1 MDVKDAGGSAGDG
14 AEPPL
19 VAAVRAGDTFLV
31 KCLLEADKNYDEVSE
46 AFGVAVRAFRGDLA
60 ELLLL
65 GGADAGRCAPHEL
78 PSLREAVDFGS
89 PALVEALLNHSLR
102 DRYPASELREMRDL
116 ARSWYEAGT
125 EAELRRRTG
134 SQDETVRTRVQDDS
148 HHTVG
153 ELTLG
158 ARTVRDGHGA
168 ILTDLEELLGIR
180 ATFEELTARALDHD
194 PDHTA
199 WSRATILLS
208 HRRDPQT
215 WTAVTALRTHPDPSH
230 RLLGAELMRLTELFS
245 DDPEDELA
253 AHAVAALTA
262 WSAGETDTTVLAELL
277 HGLHSYAGPRA
288 EAALLAHAGHP
299 DAGVRQAVAGGLGT
313 RGKPAHL
320 SGEARDT
327 LLTLLADDD
336 TDVRIAACHSAGETA
351 RPHAVKGDPALADA
365 MAALLHDPLR
375 RVRLVAV
382 YGLALHED
390 ERCVEAADRLGP
402 PRPGFR
408 AEEMAC
414 LDVAWR
420 YQWRRDEVTSA

>member
-1 MDVKDAGGSAGDG
+1 MDAKDAGGRTDDG
-14 AEPPL
+14 EEPPL

-31 KCLLEADKNYDEVSE
+31 KCLLEADKNDDEVSE

-60 ELLLL
+60 ELLLM

-89 PALVEALLNHSLR
+89 PTLVEALLDHSIR
-102 DRYPASELREMRDL
+102 DRYPAAELREMRDL

-134 SQDETVRTRVQDDS
+134 SPDETVRTRVQDDNY
-148 HHTVG
+148 HTVG

-180 ATFEELTARALDHD
+180 APFEELTARAVEHDEDHI
-194 PDHTA
+194 A

-208 HRRDPQT
+208 HRRDAET
-215 WTAVTALRTHPDPSH
+215 WTAVTALRTHTDPSH
-230 RLLGAELMRLTELFS
+230 RLFGAELMRLTELFS
-245 DDPEDELA
+245 DSPEDEVSVR
-253 AHAVAALTA
+253 AVDALVD
-262 WSAGETDTTVLAELL
+262 WSAEERDPTLLAELL
-277 HGLHSYAGPRA
+277 HGLGSYAGPHA

-313 RGKPAHL
+313 RGEPAHL
-320 SGEARDT
+320 SGEARDA
-327 LLTLLADDD
+327 LLALLADDD

-351 RPHAVKGDPALADA
+351 RPDAVTGDPALADA

-408 AEEMAC
+408 TEEMVW
-414 LDVAWR
+414 LDAARR
-420 YQWRRDEVTSA
+420 YKRRRDGVTSA

>member
-1 MDVKDAGGSAGDG
+1 MDMRDASGRAGDG

-19 VAAVRAGDTFLV
+19 VAAVRAGDIFLV
-31 KCLLEADKNYDEVSE
+31 KCLLEADKDYDEVSR
-46 AFGVAVRAFRGDLA
+46 AFGVAVRAFRGDIA
-60 ELLLL
+60 ELLLM
-65 GGADAGRCAPHEL
+65 GGADAGQCAPHEL
-78 PSLREAVDFGS
+78 PSLREAVDSGS
-89 PALVEALLNHSLR
+89 PALVEALLNHSIR
-102 DRYPASELREMRDL
+102 DRYPASELRELRDL
-116 ARSWYEAGT
+116 ARSWCEAGT

-134 SQDETVRTRVQDDS
+134 SPAQTVRTRVQDDTY
-148 HHTVG
+148 HTVG

-158 ARTVRDGHGA
+158 ATTVRDGHGA

-180 ATFEELTARALDHD
+180 ATFEELTARALAHD

-199 WSRATILLS
+199 WSRAAILLS

-215 WTAVTALRTHPDPSH
+215 WAATTALRTHTDPSH
-230 RLLGAELMRLTELFS
+230 RLFGAELMRLTELFS
-245 DDPEDELA
+245 DSHEDEVSVR
-253 AHAVAALTA
+253 AVDALID
-262 WSAGETDTTVLAELL
+262 WSAEETDTAVLAEVL
-277 HGLHSYAGPRA
+277 HGLGSYAGPRA

-313 RGKPAHL
+313 RGEPAYL
-320 SGEARDT
+320 SDEARDA
-327 LLTLLADDD
+327 LLALMADAD
-336 TDVRIAACHSAGETA
+336 TDVRIAACHSAGGTA
-351 RPHAVKGDPALADA
+351 AGYDVEGDPALADA
-365 MAALLHDPLR
+365 MAALLHHPQR

-382 YGLALHED
+382 YGLALHQD

-420 YQWRRDEVTSA
+420 YKWRRDAVTSA